1 MKPNLTR
8 NSVPSTFKNAF
19 DGKLK
24 VNDWMQKALDWAL
37 PNKCLICNCN
47 INNSKCPTCKDCYAL
62 LPHRF
67 NNCPRCGQT
76 YTTNLDYC
84 GKCISTPPIYDA
96 CFCAFEYKEPIAKL
110 IRKFKYHDHPELA
123 QRLAKLLYQEIINQ
137 DIELPDLLIPVPLH
151 ISKLR
156 QRGFN
161 QSLLLTKEL
170 SKLLYIPYKSDIIYK
185 SKATTA
191 QADLSLALRRKNLKN
206 CFKQVKETD
215 AKHIVIIDDVVTT
228 SATATEIT
236 KVLKKTGVEY
246 IQIWGLA
253 QRA

>member
-1 MKPNLTR
+1 MELIMKRIFTKI
-8 NSVPSTFKNAF
+8 STPSTFKNAF
-19 DGKLK
+19 DWKL
-24 VNDWMQKALDWAL
+24 KALDWAL
-37 PNKCLICNCN
+37 PNKCLICNNN
-47 INNSKCPTCKDCYAL
+47 ISDSSNPTCKYCYAL

-67 NNCPRCGQT
+67 NNCARCGQS
-76 YTTNLDYC
+76 YVANLDYC

-206 CFKQVKETD
+206 CFKQVKKTD